1 MNEYMKLAVQEA
13 EYGVNNKEGGPFGAV
28 IIKNDKVV
36 ASSHNTVLLDNDP
49 TAHAEVNT
57 IRKACK
63 KLNTYDLSNCILYTT
78 SEPCPMCASA
88 IIWSNIKTVYYGTDR
103 KDVANIG
110 FRDDF
115 IYNYLSGKEANVLNI
130 SQLDRERCLDVL
142 NNYKNTIY

>member
-49 TAHAEVNT
+49 TAHAEVDT

-63 KLNTYDLSNCILYTT
+63 KLNTYDLSDCILYTT

-130 SQLDRERCLDVL
+130 SQLDREKCLDVL

>member
-1 MNEYMKLAVQEA
+1 MNEYMNLAVKEA

-28 IIKNDKVV
+28 IIKDNEIV

-63 KLNTYDLSNCILYTT
+63 KLNTYDLSDCILYTT

-88 IIWSNIKTVYYGTDR
+88 IIWSNIKTIYYGTDR

-115 IYNYLSGKEANVLNI
+115 IYNYLSGKENNVLNI
-130 SQLDRERCLDVL
+130 NQLNREECLSVL

>member
-1 MNEYMKLAVQEA
+1 MNEYMNLAVKEA

-28 IIKNDKVV
+28 IIKDNEIV
-36 ASSHNTVLLDNDP
+36 ASSHNTVLLDNGP

-63 KLNTYDLSNCILYTT
+63 KLNTYDLSDCILYTT

-115 IYNYLSGKEANVLNI
+115 IYNYLSGKENNVLNI
-130 SQLDRERCLDVL
+130 NQLNREECLSVL

>member
-63 KLNTYDLSNCILYTT
+63 KLNTYDLSDCILYTT

-130 SQLDRERCLDVL
+130 SQLDREKCLDVL